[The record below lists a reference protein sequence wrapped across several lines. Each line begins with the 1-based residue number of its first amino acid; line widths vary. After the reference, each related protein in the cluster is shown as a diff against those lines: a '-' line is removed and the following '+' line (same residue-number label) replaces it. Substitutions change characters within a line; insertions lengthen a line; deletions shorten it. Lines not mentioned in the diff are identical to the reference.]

1 MSTPTAKPPADRLLA
16 LRRRTLATYRVHQ
29 CRTRRTL
36 ADATIVSIRRRL
48 PLRYKRLLPNV
59 PSVIDCTGCGQPWPC
74 DAYTLA
80 NTVEPLAL
88 AVSDTLAACS
98 ELEAET
104 RLLSPVHM
112 SPYRDAAR
120 RIRSVT
126 TYRLKNLPTVKENRA

>member
-1 MSTPTAKPPADRLLA
+1 MSTPTAKPTADRLLA

-59 PSVIDCTGCGQPWPC
+59 RAVIDCTGCSQPWPC

-88 AVSDTLAACS
+88 AVQDALAACS

>member
-1 MSTPTAKPPADRLLA
+1 MPTPTPKPPADRLLA
-16 LRRRTLATYRVHQ
+16 IRRRTLATYRVHQ

-59 PSVIDCTGCGQPWPC
+59 RAVIDCTGCGQPWPC

-88 AVSDTLAACS
+88 AVQDALAACS

-126 TYRLKNLPTVKENRA
+126 TYRLKNLPTVKETRA